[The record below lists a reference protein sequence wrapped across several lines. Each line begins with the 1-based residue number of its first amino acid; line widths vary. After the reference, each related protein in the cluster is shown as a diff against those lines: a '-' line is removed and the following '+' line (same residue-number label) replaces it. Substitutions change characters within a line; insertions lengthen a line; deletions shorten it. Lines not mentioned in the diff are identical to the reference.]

1 MNGQVS
7 EVRTLADV
15 LANRAAAGRP
25 ALLFDEQVYTH
36 ADLDAVSNQA
46 AQALIGQGVRPG
58 DIVCQVL
65 GSRPE
70 LIINL
75 FGIIKCSAIYAPLN
89 PSLTERE
96 LGAQLADCRAS
107 LVIADTELVGQKVE
121 LAVTALPGCRV
132 LPAAELSAQLKEGPP
147 PPSLPIDPDRPA
159 VLCYTS
165 GTSGHAKGVQLS
177 HRNILANA
185 QQVLNRTGLKPE
197 DRLLV
202 IMPIFH
208 ANGFCNQV
216 VVPFLA
222 GASIVLRRRF
232 VLEEFWPA
240 VAQYRP
246 TYFTAVPTILSR
258 LLEGSEPPP
267 QAQRS
272 SLRFARTGAA
282 PLSIEVQQRFEERFG
297 LPVIVSYGLT
307 EATCTVTMNPPT
319 LENRRLGSVGIALE
333 GVKVRVLGPDGTE
346 QPVGTVGEI
355 VTQGPSL
362 MLGYL
367 GLPKETA
374 EAMPDG
380 WLRTGD
386 LGYVDKDGYLFLSDR
401 KKDLIIRGGENIS
414 PREVEEA
421 LYAHATVAEAA
432 VLGLPDPVYGE
443 QVVAFVVLRD
453 QSRSRADVVEELL
466 AHCRV
471 RLARFK
477 VPAHIEVLH
486 DMPKNAVG
494 KIAKRELR
502 ALSSSGQTPQGA
514 RPTT

>member
-1 MNGQVS
+1 MTGKVS
-7 EVRTLADV
+7 EVKTLAD
-15 LANRAAAGRP
+15 LFANRPAAGRP
-25 ALLFDEQVYTH
+25 ALLFDEQAYTY
-36 ADLDAVSNQA
+36 AGLDAVSNQA
-46 AQALIGQGVRPG
+46 AQCLIGQGVRPG
-58 DIVCQVL
+58 DIVCQVI

-70 LIINL
+70 LVINL
-75 FGIIKCSAIYAPLN
+75 FGIIKCGAIYAPLN

-96 LGAQLADCRAS
+96 LAAQLADCRAS
-107 LVIADTELVGQKVE
+107 LVIADTELVGRKVE
-121 LAVTALPGCRV
+121 LAVAALPGCRV
-132 LPAAELSAQLKEGPP
+132 LPVAELSARLKDGPP
-147 PPSLPIDPDRPA
+147 PPSLPIDPDSHA

-165 GTSGHAKGVQLS
+165 GTGGQAKGVQLS

-185 QQVLNRTGLKPE
+185 RQVLDRTGLKPE

-208 ANGFCNQV
+208 ANGLCNQV

-258 LLEGSEPPP
+258 LLEASEPPP

-319 LENRRLGSVGIALE
+319 LEDRKLGSVGIALE

-346 QPVGTVGEI
+346 LPVGTVGEI
-355 VTQGPSL
+355 VTQGPCV

-367 GLPKETA
+367 GLPEETA
-374 EAMPDG
+374 EAIPDG

-421 LYAHATVAEAA
+421 LYAHPTVAEAA

-453 QSRSRADVVEELL
+453 QSRPQADVVEELL

-477 VPAHIEVLH
+477 VPAYIEVLH

-502 ALSSSGQTPQGA
+502 ERSTSG
-514 RPTT
+514 

>member
-1 MNGQVS
+1 
-7 EVRTLADV
+7 
-15 LANRAAAGRP
+15 
-25 ALLFDEQVYTH
+25 
-36 ADLDAVSNQA
+36 
-46 AQALIGQGVRPG
+46 
-58 DIVCQVL
+58 
-65 GSRPE
+65 
-70 LIINL
+70 
-75 FGIIKCSAIYAPLN
+75 
-89 PSLTERE
+89 
-96 LGAQLADCRAS
+96 
-107 LVIADTELVGQKVE
+107 VIADTELVGQKVE
-121 LAVTALPGCRV
+121 LAVAALPGCRV
-132 LPAAELSAQLKEGPP
+132 LPTAELSAQLNDGPASP
-147 PPSLPIDPDRPA
+147 PLPIDPDCPA

-165 GTSGHAKGVQLS
+165 GTSGQAKGVQLS

-185 QQVLNRTGLKPE
+185 RQVLDRTGLRSE

-208 ANGFCNQV
+208 ANGLCNQV

-222 GASIVLRRRF
+222 GASIVLRQRF

-240 VAQYRP
+240 VAQFRP

-258 LLEGSEPPP
+258 LLEGPVPPP

-272 SLRFARTGAA
+272 SLRFVRTGAA

-319 LENRRLGSVGIALE
+319 LKDRRLGSVGMALE
-333 GVKVRVLGPDGTE
+333 GVNVLVLGPDGTE

-355 VTQGPSL
+355 VTQGPSV

-374 EAMPDG
+374 EAIPDG

-386 LGYVDKDGYLFLSDR
+386 LGYLDKDGYLFLSDR

-432 VLGLPDPVYGE
+432 VLGLPDPAYGE
-443 QVVAFVVLRD
+443 QVVAFVVLREQL
-453 QSRSRADVVEELL
+453 QSPADVVEELL

-486 DMPKNAVG
+486 DLPKNAVG

-502 ALSSSGQTPQGA
+502 ERSTSG
-514 RPTT
+514 